1 MRLKLVKRLSKRGFT
16 LAEVL
21 LAVAILAF
29 ALCGIL
35 ATYLACFNLTITSKN
50 VNISTSAAQGVIEEI
65 RNTPYSRMVDDHQV
79 QMGGLFY
86 NLTLVSNNLYRL
98 NFTVNN
104 LPQNMGVVYIN
115 QANPD
120 LLTVTAAVCWKQG
133 NTVIGEDANLNG
145 VLNGGEDSNGNN
157 LISSTVELVTQVI
170 PRQL

>member
-1 MRLKLVKRLSKRGFT
+1 MRSKLIKRLSNRGFT

-50 VNISTSAAQGVIEEI
+50 VNIATSAAQGVIEEI
-65 RNTPYSRMVDDHQV
+65 RNTPYSKMVDEHQI
-79 QMGGLFY
+79 MLEGYYY
-86 NLTLVSNNLYRL
+86 NLTLTGTNLYRL

-104 LPQNMGVVYIN
+104 LPQNMGVVYIS

-120 LLTVTAAVCWKQG
+120 FITVTAVVCWKQG
-133 NTVIGEDANLNG
+133 NGIIGEDTNLNG
-145 VLNGGEDSNGNN
+145 LLNTGEDKNGNN
-157 LISSTVELVTQVI
+157 LISSTVELVTQVV
-170 PRQL
+170 PWQL

>member
-35 ATYLACFNLTITSKN
+35 GTYLACFNLTITSKN
-50 VNISTSAAQGVIEEI
+50 VNIATSAAQGVIEEI

-79 QMGGLFY
+79 QLGGQFY
-86 NLTLVSNNLYRL
+86 NLTLVSGNLYCL

-120 LLTVTAAVCWKQG
+120 FLTVTAEVSWKQG
-133 NTVIGEDANLNG
+133 NAVIGEDINLNG
-145 VLNGGEDSNGNN
+145 LLDSGEDKNGNN
-157 LISSTVELVTQVI
+157 MIDSSVELVTQVV